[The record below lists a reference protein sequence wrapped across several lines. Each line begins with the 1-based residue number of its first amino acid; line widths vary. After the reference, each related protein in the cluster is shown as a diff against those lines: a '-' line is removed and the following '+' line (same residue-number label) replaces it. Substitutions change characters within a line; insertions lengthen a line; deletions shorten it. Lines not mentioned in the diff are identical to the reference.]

1 MTRLKINTVPIL
13 AASFFALAASAN
25 ASDLL
30 DGLNDPAPAETQ
42 GVHVNWSGFYVGGYA
57 GYGIGTLSL
66 EDDPLGA
73 SFESPFLSAIA
84 GFDIQRDRFVFG
96 PFVEYTYITADEA
109 EDITDWAAGVRAG
122 VVVAPRTLLYG
133 SLAYAQLSDDDS
145 DESVDGL
152 RAGLGTEF
160 AVSGNVFVDTKVNYT
175 WYDLEE
181 DNDYY
186 DAGDLR
192 AMIGLKVKLNSDLF

>member
-1 MTRLKINTVPIL
+1 MKRLKINTVPIL
-13 AASFFALAASAN
+13 AASFFALAASSAN

-30 DGLNDPAPAETQ
+30 DGLNEPAPQ
-42 GVHVNWSGFYVGGYA
+42 GTAVNWTGFYIGGYG
-57 GYGIGTLSL
+57 GYGIGTYSG
-66 EDDPLGA
+66 EDKPLGI
-73 SFESPFLSAIA
+73 SFESPILSANA
-84 GFDIQRDRFVFG
+84 GFDIARDRFVFG

-109 EDITDWAAGVRAG
+109 EDVTDWAAGVRAG

-133 SLAYAQLSDDDS
+133 SIAYAQLSDD

-160 AVSGNVFVDTKVNYT
+160 AISGNLFVDTKVNYT

-181 DNDYY
+181 LNDHY

-192 AMIGLKVKLNSDLF
+192 ALVGLKIKLNGDLGGF